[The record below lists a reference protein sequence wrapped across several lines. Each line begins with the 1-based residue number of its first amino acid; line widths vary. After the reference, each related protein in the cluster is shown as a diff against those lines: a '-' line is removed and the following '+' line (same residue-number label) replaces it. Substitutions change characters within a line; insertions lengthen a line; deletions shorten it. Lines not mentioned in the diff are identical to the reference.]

1 VVNQCPKDWGI
12 FVFVA
17 GHRVYDLLIIG
28 AGPAGLACAIE
39 AKTAKLK
46 YAVFDKGNVVNS
58 IYRFPTEMV
67 FFSTPELLEIGGMP
81 FVTSDFRPSRIEA
94 SKYYQRVVEHFGL
107 LIHSYE
113 EVKAVS
119 RRSNYF
125 QVSTSKNGLFRTR
138 NLVFATGYFDNPRR
152 LGVKGEEL
160 PNVFHY
166 FYDPYPFFGSR
177 VAVVGGKNSAV
188 ETALSLHR
196 HGAQVRLIHRGS
208 ALSRGVKYWILP
220 DIENRIKEGSIEAF
234 FNSTVKEIH
243 EDSIVVVNKRGR
255 SHVLKNDF
263 VFVQIGYDPDV
274 ELLRS
279 SGVKVN
285 NKSLVPKHNPSTMET
300 NIKGVYIAGSIA
312 AGKENNKIF
321 IENGRLHG
329 GLIVKSIL
337 SKR

>member
-1 VVNQCPKDWGI
+1 M
-12 FVFVA
+12 
-17 GHRVYDLLIIG
+17 YDLLIIG

-39 AKTAKLK
+39 AQKAKLK

-67 FFSTPELLEIGGMP
+67 FFSTPGLLEIGGVP

-94 SKYYQRVVEHFGL
+94 SKYYQRVVVHFGL
-107 LIHSYE
+107 LIRPYE
-113 EVKAVS
+113 EVKAVKKHS
-119 RRSNYF
+119 DHF
-125 QVSTSKNGLFRTR
+125 QASTSKKRVFNTK

-166 FYDPYPFFGSR
+166 FHDPYPFFGSC

-196 HGAQVRLIHRGS
+196 HGAHVRLIHRGS
-208 ALSRGVKYWILP
+208 SLSRGVKYWILP
-220 DIENRIKEGSIEAF
+220 DIENRIKEGSIEAS
-234 FNSTVKEIH
+234 FNSTVEEIRKE
-243 EDSIVVVNKRGR
+243 SIVVVNKRGR
-255 SHVLKNDF
+255 GRVLKNDF
-263 VFVQIGYDPDV
+263 IFVQIGYHPNV

-279 SGVKVN
+279 SGVDVDKKN
-285 NKSLVPKHNPSTMET
+285 LVPKHSPSTMET
-300 NIKGVYIAGSIA
+300 NIRGVYIAGSIA
-312 AGKENNKIF
+312 AGRENNKIF

-337 SKR
+337 SKG

>member
-1 VVNQCPKDWGI
+1 VVDLCPKDWGI

-17 GHRVYDLLIIG
+17 GDRMYDLLIIG

-39 AKTAKLK
+39 AKKAKLK

-81 FVTSDFRPSRIEA
+81 FVSSDIRPSRIEA

-107 LIHSYE
+107 LVHPYE

-119 RRSNYF
+119 RRPNYF
-125 QVSTSKNGLFRTR
+125 QVSTSKKGVFKTK

-152 LGVKGEEL
+152 LGVEGEEL

-166 FYDPYPFFGSR
+166 FCDPYPFFDSR

-188 ETALSLHR
+188 ETALTLHT
-196 HGAQVRLIHRGS
+196 HGAHVRLIHRGS
-208 ALSRGVKYWILP
+208 TLSRGVKYWILP

-234 FNSTVKEIH
+234 FNSTVKEIQ
-243 EDSIVVVNKRGR
+243 EESIVVADKRGR
-255 SHVLKNDF
+255 GHVLKNDF
-263 VFVQIGYDPDV
+263 VFIQIGYNPDV

-279 SGVKVN
+279 SEVEVDK
-285 NKSLVPKHNPSTMET
+285 KSLVPNHRPSTMQT
-300 NIKGVYIAGSIA
+300 NVRGIYIAGSIA

-337 SKR
+337 SRR

>member
-1 VVNQCPKDWGI
+1 VVNLCPKDWGI

-17 GHRVYDLLIIG
+17 KERMYDLLIIG

-39 AKTAKLK
+39 AKKAKLK

-67 FFSTPELLEIGGMP
+67 FFSTPEVLEIGGMP
-81 FVTSDFRPSRIEA
+81 FATSDFRPSRIEA
-94 SKYYQRVVEHFGL
+94 SKHYQRVVEHFGL
-107 LIHSYE
+107 LIRPYE
-113 EVKAVS
+113 EVKAVEK
-119 RRSNYF
+119 RADHF
-125 QVSTSKNGLFRTR
+125 QVLTSKKGVFKTK

-160 PNVFHY
+160 PDVFHY
-166 FYDPYPFFGSR
+166 FFDPYSFFGSR

-188 ETALSLHR
+188 ETALTLHR
-196 HGAQVRLIHRGS
+196 HGAHVRLIHRGS

-220 DIENRIKEGSIEAF
+220 DIENRIKEGSIEAL
-234 FNSTVKEIH
+234 FNSTVKEIRK
-243 EDSIVVVNKRGR
+243 ESIVVADKRGR
-255 SHVLKNDF
+255 GHVLKNDF
-263 VFVQIGYDPDV
+263 VFVQIGYDPNV
-274 ELLRS
+274 ELLRT
-279 SGVKVN
+279 SGVEVDK
-285 NKSLVPKHNPSTMET
+285 KSFVPKHNSATMET
-300 NIKGVYIAGSIA
+300 NVRGVYIAGSIA

-329 GLIVKSIL
+329 GMIVKSIL

>member
-12 FVFVA
+12 FVLVL
-17 GHRVYDLLIIG
+17 GDSMYDLIIVG

-39 AKTAKLK
+39 ARKAKLN
-46 YAVFDKGNVVNS
+46 YVVFDKGNVVNS
-58 IYRFPTEMV
+58 IYHFPTEMV

-107 LIHSYE
+107 LIRPSE
-113 EVKAVS
+113 EVRTVS
-119 RRSNYF
+119 RHSNYF
-125 QVSTSKNGLFRTR
+125 QVSTSKSSVFKTK

-166 FYDPYPFFGSR
+166 FYDPYPFFGSS

-188 ETALSLHR
+188 ETALALHR
-196 HGAQVRLIHRGS
+196 HGARVRLIHRGDT
-208 ALSRGVKYWILP
+208 LSRGVKYWILP

-234 FNSTVKEIH
+234 FNSTVKEIQKK
-243 EDSIVVVNKRGR
+243 SIVVADKRGR
-255 SHVLKNDF
+255 GHVLKNDF
-263 VFVQIGYDPDV
+263 VFVQIGYNPEV

-279 SGVKVN
+279 SGVEVDK
-285 NKSLVPKHNPSTMET
+285 KSLVPKHSPSTMEA
-300 NIKGVYIAGSIA
+300 NVRGIYIAGSIA

>member
-1 VVNQCPKDWGI
+1 M
-12 FVFVA
+12 
-17 GHRVYDLLIIG
+17 YDLLIIG

-39 AKTAKLK
+39 AKKAKLK

-81 FVTSDFRPSRIEA
+81 FVTADFRPSRIEA
-94 SKYYQRVVEHFGL
+94 SKYYQRVVEHFRL
-107 LIHSYE
+107 LIRPYE

-119 RRSNYF
+119 RRQNYF
-125 QVSTSKNGLFRTR
+125 QVSTSKKGVFRTQ

-166 FYDPYPFFGSR
+166 FCDPYPFFGSR

-188 ETALSLHR
+188 ETALTLQR
-196 HGAQVRLIHRGS
+196 HGAHVRLIHRGS
-208 ALSRGVKYWILP
+208 SLSRGVKYWILP
-220 DIENRIKEGSIEAF
+220 DIENRIKERSIEAF

-255 SHVLKNDF
+255 GHVLKNDF
-263 VFVQIGYDPDV
+263 VFIHIGYNPDV

-279 SGVKVN
+279 SGVEVDK
-285 NKSLVPKHNPSTMET
+285 KSLVPKHNPSTMET
-300 NIKGVYIAGSIA
+300 NVRGVYIAGSIA